1 MGIYSVIHEQAVL
14 NEKDLQTIVIFNLFF
29 NMRGELNRNKINVT
43 MDSSTHV
50 QSTSHVKEQ
59 AKKTR
64 NKKYLQNI
72 FHAGASR
79 HTTVRESH
87 IDRRESKSSTLP
99 G

>member
-72 FHAGASR
+72 FHASR

>member
-64 NKKYLQNI
+64 KK
-72 FHAGASR
+72 
-79 HTTVRESH
+79 
-87 IDRRESKSSTLP
+87 
-99 G
+99 